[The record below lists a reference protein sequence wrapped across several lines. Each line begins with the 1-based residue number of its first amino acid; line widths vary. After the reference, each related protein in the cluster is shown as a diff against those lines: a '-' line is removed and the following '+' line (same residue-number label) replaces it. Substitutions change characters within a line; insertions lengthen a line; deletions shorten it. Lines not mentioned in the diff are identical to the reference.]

1 MKGKA
6 VGHNQRVSQRGKVF
20 GSHPLITEGRK
31 KLNQDQPMQQLQ
43 SQVPPLPLSASISP
57 ILSNLL
63 LPRYNSF

>member
-43 SQVPPLPLSASISP
+43 SQVPPPLAASISP

-63 LPRYNSF
+63 LQRSNSF

>member
-43 SQVPPLPLSASISP
+43 SQVPPPPPFCIHFPHSLQPAAP
-57 ILSNLL
+57 EV
-63 LPRYNSF
+63 

>member
-43 SQVPPLPLSASISP
+43 SQVPLPPPFCIHFPHFLQPAAP
-57 ILSNLL
+57 EV
-63 LPRYNSF
+63 

>member
-43 SQVPPLPLSASISP
+43 SQVPPPPPPFCIHFPHFLQPAAP
-57 ILSNLL
+57 EV
-63 LPRYNSF
+63 